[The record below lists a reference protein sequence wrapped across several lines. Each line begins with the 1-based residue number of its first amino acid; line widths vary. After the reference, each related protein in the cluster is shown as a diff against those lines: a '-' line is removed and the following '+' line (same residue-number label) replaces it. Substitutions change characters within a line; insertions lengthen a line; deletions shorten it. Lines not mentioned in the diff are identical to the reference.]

1 MVKQKMNMRSRLFKE
16 LSEKIK
22 IVASIETALK
32 SQACPDEIA
41 INSQGQITLISIKQ
55 KKDD

>member
-55 KKDD
+55 KKR